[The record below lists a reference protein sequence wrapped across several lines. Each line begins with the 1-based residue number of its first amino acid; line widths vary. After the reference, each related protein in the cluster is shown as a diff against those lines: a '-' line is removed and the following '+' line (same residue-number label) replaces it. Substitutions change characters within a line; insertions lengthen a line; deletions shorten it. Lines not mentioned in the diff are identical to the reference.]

1 MVSMDTSS
9 AFKMRIS
16 RCATSLREEIF
27 NLSTTGLIL
36 EFGGLDFI
44 NFCFCHSM
52 PLMLIYIYRIVFL
65 YSFPLTDTGRS
76 PLFYNILLFLKISSK
91 ADSK

>member
-1 MVSMDTSS
+1 MDTSS

-44 NFCFCHSM
+44 
-52 PLMLIYIYRIVFL
+52 Y
-65 YSFPLTDTGRS
+65 
-76 PLFYNILLFLKISSK
+76 
-91 ADSK
+91 